1 MKILVDLTCC
11 EKGHS
16 YGVYAFRVLSVWREY
31 NSSNVDIILL
41 IKEEMEAWAKKEF
54 PEWKYILLKQYFH
67 NLPFLHIRLNI
78 LLILCRIER
87 LIPHMINK
95 NNTLKVTTDIIVY
108 TIDC

>member
-41 IKEEMEAWAKKEF
+41 IKGGDGGMGQKG
-54 PEWKYILLKQYFH
+54 ISGG
-67 NLPFLHIRLNI
+67 NI
-78 LLILCRIER
+78 FF
-87 LIPHMINK
+87 
-95 NNTLKVTTDIIVY
+95 
-108 TIDC
+108 

>member
-54 PEWKYILLKQYFH
+54 PEWKYILLKQYSYR
-67 NLPFLHIRLNI
+67 NSLQKNI
-78 LLILCRIER
+78 S
-87 LIPHMINK
+87 NK
-95 NNTLKVTTDIIVY
+95 MAFEWIIVAESCKY
-108 TIDC
+108 FGL